1 MIRDYGPAIGASRIR
16 IGRRSA
22 GSFLGLDG
30 QMKAPSRIQHTYTV
44 VVQVHT
50 VVARRRQGKG
60 RPWPLSHDRTIDMD
74 SEPSAAS
81 LLLSALL
88 NLPEMMA

>member
-1 MIRDYGPAIGASRIR
+1 MAPTCRRD
-16 IGRRSA
+16 
-22 GSFLGLDG
+22 
-30 QMKAPSRIQHTYTV
+30 TYTEED
-44 VVQVHT
+44 QVRT
-50 VVARRRQGKG
+50 LVARHRWGKG
-60 RPWPLSHDRTIDMD
+60 RPWPLSHGRIISMD

>member
-1 MIRDYGPAIGASRIR
+1 ME
-16 IGRRSA
+16 
-22 GSFLGLDG
+22 
-30 QMKAPSRIQHTYTV
+30 APNRIQHTYTE
-44 VVQVHT
+44 VVQVDGHGHTHHT
-50 VVARRRQGKG
+50 VVARRKQGKG
-60 RPWPLSHDRTIDMD
+60 HPWPLSRDRTIGMG

>member
-1 MIRDYGPAIGASRIR
+1 ME
-16 IGRRSA
+16 
-22 GSFLGLDG
+22 
-30 QMKAPSRIQHTYTV
+30 APSRIQHTYTV

-50 VVARRRQGKG
+50 EVARCRQGKG
-60 RPWPLSHDRTIDMD
+60 RPWPLSHGRRFDMD
-74 SEPSAAS
+74 SESSAAS

>member
-1 MIRDYGPAIGASRIR
+1 M
-16 IGRRSA
+16 
-22 GSFLGLDG
+22 GLDG
-30 QMKAPSRIQHTYTV
+30 RLEAPSRTQHTYTV

-50 VVARRRQGKG
+50 VVARRKQGKG
-60 RPWPLSHDRTIDMD
+60 HPWPLSRDRTIGMG